1 MEAATAVR
9 PEHAAPPAGV
19 PRLLAGVRAHG
30 GRMSFREHTRWYGDP
45 AVGLSSRGLIHE
57 VDQAGLR
64 GRGGGA
70 FPTGRK
76 LAAVA
81 SARSRPVVVVNGME
95 GEPGSG
101 KDRHL
106 LAVAPHLVLDGA
118 ELAAAEL
125 GASRLIVAVRR
136 DAVDAVRSLSRA
148 LAERGQ
154 GWFGLDPVEV
164 AEGPPRYVGGE
175 ETALVHWLDGGPI
188 RPLGVPPRPFER
200 GVSGKP
206 TLVLN
211 VETAAHMA
219 LIARYGAAWFR
230 SVGPGHAPG
239 SALMTIAG
247 AVGRRGIAEVG
258 LGASLEA
265 VVLASEPHSEPAMLL
280 AGGCFGGWLPWS
292 AAAALACDPDA
303 LRLAGAGLGA
313 GILVVAPERTCV
325 LAETARIAAYL
336 AREGAGQCGPCTH
349 GVRAVAGDLRVLC
362 SPQASGLV
370 TDRLRR
376 RLCRGRGTRR
386 LRASGRPGQ
395 AGIERPGALS
405 RSRGSARTGTSV
417 PGERRRSAAAGEGTE
432 RGGLALKPRTLRVD
446 RIACDGH
453 GLCAD
458 LLPER
463 IRLDEWGYPIIDP
476 APVGGEVAAHARR
489 AVAACPKL
497 ALRLERGG

>member
-9 PEHAAPPAGV
+9 SEHAAPPAGV

-376 RLCRGRGTRR
+376 RLSVVEGRGACGLPDGLVR
-386 LRASGRPGQ
+386 LVSSALGRFP
-395 AGIERPGALS
+395 
-405 RSRGSARTGTSV
+405 
-417 PGERRRSAAAGEGTE
+417 
-432 RGGLALKPRTLRVD
+432 D
-446 RIACDGH
+446 H
-453 GLCAD
+453 
-458 LLPER
+458 
-463 IRLDEWGYPIIDP
+463 
-476 APVGGEVAAHARR
+476 VAAH
-489 AVAACPKL
+489 
-497 ALRLERGG
+497 ERGHLCRESAVVPLPPARALSEADWR